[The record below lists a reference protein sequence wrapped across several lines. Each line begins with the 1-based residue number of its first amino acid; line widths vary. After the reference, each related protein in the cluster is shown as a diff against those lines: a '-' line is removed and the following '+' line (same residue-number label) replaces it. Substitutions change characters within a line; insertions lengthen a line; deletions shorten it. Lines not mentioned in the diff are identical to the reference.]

1 VQQRVEGY
9 QEVVDNAQEANQ
21 NANNRLQENVETEQ
35 QSSKGSDSY
44 SNIKTSQISNSNSDN
59 AGNNQNGTAIS
70 SEDVSAM
77 ESSLSKSLLS
87 LSNYT
92 DKQAESSQE
101 DINALKNVTYGII
114 S

>member
-1 VQQRVEGY
+1 HHNYLHAFPTR
-9 QEVVDNAQEANQ
+9 
-21 NANNRLQENVETEQ
+21 R
-35 QSSKGSDSY
+35 SSDL
-44 SNIKTSQISNSNSDN
+44 
-59 AGNNQNGTAIS
+59 TAIS

-114 S
+114 STDKPKDFKETLDNIKSRLEDRKSTRLNSSHVSIS